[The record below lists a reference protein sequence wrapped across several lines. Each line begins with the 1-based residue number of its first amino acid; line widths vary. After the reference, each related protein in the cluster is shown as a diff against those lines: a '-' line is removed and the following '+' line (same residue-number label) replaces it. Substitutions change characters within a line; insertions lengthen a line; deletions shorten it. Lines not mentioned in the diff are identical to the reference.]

1 MKQVCYPRTFH
12 EDLAKD
18 IFRLYDRD
26 GNGSIMFEVTFKHY
40 VVLSQRTF
48 QWNIFQEFL
57 MMIYVMSSGS
67 KEEKL
72 EQIFR

>member
-1 MKQVCYPRTFH
+1 
-12 EDLAKD
+12 
-18 IFRLYDRD
+18 
-26 GNGSIMFEVTFKHY
+26 MFEVTFKHY
-40 VVLSQRTF
+40 VVLSQRTV